1 MPKKKQKEPTSPKP
15 QEADNTQ
22 FEFDIDMAAKAAE
35 EAIALI
41 NSIFEKDQDT
51 QRQ

>member
-1 MPKKKQKEPTSPKP
+1 MPKKKQKEPISPKP

-22 FEFDIDMAAKAAE
+22 VEFDIDKAAE
-35 EAIALI
+35 EAIALF
-41 NSIFEKDQDT
+41 NSIFEKHQDT